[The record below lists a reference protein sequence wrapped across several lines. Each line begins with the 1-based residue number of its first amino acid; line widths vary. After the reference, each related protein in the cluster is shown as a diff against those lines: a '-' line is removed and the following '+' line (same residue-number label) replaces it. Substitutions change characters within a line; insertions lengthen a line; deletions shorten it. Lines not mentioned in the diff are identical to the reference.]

1 MKLLGN
7 CILSLLLLA
16 MPLWLSPNASVSGSG
31 WTTAT
36 ADSEKGACCR
46 PATPIRCR
54 AHCCVSAPENP
65 APGVPLKAAPASSE
79 GKAPSPSAL
88 LVALWQI
95 PTAPSQIPPG
105 SSPAI
110 AGALAPRVPLF
121 LRHATLLI

>member
-16 MPLWLSPNASVSGSG
+16 MPLWISPSASVSGSA
-31 WTTAT
+31 WANAN
-36 ADSEKGACCR
+36 ADSEKDSCCR
-46 PATPIRCR
+46 PATAHRCR
-54 AHCCVSAPENP
+54 AHCCVSAPESP
-65 APGVPLKAAPASSE
+65 TPRVPLKAAPVAPE

-95 PTAPSQIPPG
+95 PAAPLQISSG
-105 SSPAI
+105 ASPAI
-110 AGALAPRVPLF
+110 AGAVTPRVPLF